1 MTSENKV
8 EWCQGAPGAIPAF
21 LSAAMLFKELAL
33 CTDPDEKDAAVSEH
47 QVSADKYAEVAR
59 LAGEAVW
66 SQGLLLKG
74 NGLCE
79 GITGNGYSL
88 HSLARWYF
96 RKAAGE
102 VNDPAL

>member
-21 LSAAMLFKELAL
+21 LSAAMLFKELHL
-33 CTDPDEKDAAVSEH
+33 CTTPDEKDAATGEH

-102 VNDPAL
+102 VNNPVQ